1 MPQYSAFPYAPATII
16 VTGIFLCG
24 MAAAS
29 GETRSVGAGSTA
41 TDGPLEQIVVVAHKD
56 ERSVRDIA
64 ANVTVLSRT
73 DLNDELATSI
83 NDVFRY
89 VPGIDYEAAGNRFG
103 TEGINIRG
111 IGGNRVAIVVDGVP
125 LSDHFDVGSF
135 SNATR
140 DFIDAGLI
148 ENIEV
153 LHGPASALYGSSAI
167 GGVVAVKTSDPAD
180 LLGSRR
186 NGGDLLTTWRGAD
199 QSKQGQALLALGD
212 RSLGLTAGVSWRS
225 GHEIDSAAAPD
236 SLDTRNT
243 DRRTALLKLV
253 ADDPRG
259 NTWRAGY
266 IHQESNTQSALTSML
281 GSGRYRSTT
290 ALEGDDFYQMDLL
303 NIAYEFGAP
312 GGWIDSGMVRT
323 YYEVA
328 DVEQATLD
336 ERGNAGTPVSIDRFF
351 GFDQEIS
358 GLELNLW
365 KDIES
370 SRVSHRLGMGLDYRE
385 RRTEEYRDG
394 LSTDMQTG
402 EQTNV
407 LLGEVFPLRDF
418 PISMT
423 REVGAYFEDTITFG
437 DWMVIAALRADRFE
451 LSPSQDP
458 VYLEDYPFAELVS
471 LTESDVSPKLGVI
484 YKATPGTDIYLQY
497 SHGFRAPPYAD
508 ANIGLDL
515 PFFNYRAIPN
525 PDLKSE
531 TSDGIDL
538 GMRWQGLNSSV
549 RLSVFHTRYEDF
561 IESKVRIGTDAVSGR
576 VLFQSQNLDHTR
588 IEGIE
593 AAWSA
598 RWGAFGFDG
607 SAYYARGMNKESD
620 EHLNSVGPPQIVLV
634 ATWDS
639 SNKHSKVSLKSTLTG
654 AWNDR
659 DESSGEL
666 FKPAGHAVFD
676 LFLTHK
682 LGANTTVRA
691 GLQNLTDQSYWN
703 WSDIRGLSPDDP
715 IIPYLAQAG
724 RSASASLNVTW

>member
-1 MPQYSAFPYAPATII
+1 MPQYSAFPNAPATLF
-16 VTGIFLCG
+16 VTGIFLWG
-24 MAAAS
+24 VAIADPALVQAAAAAADS
-29 GETRSVGAGSTA
+29 
-41 TDGPLEQIVVVAHKD
+41 PLDQIVVVAHKD
-56 ERSVRDIA
+56 ERSIRDIA
-64 ANVTVLSRT
+64 ANVTVLTRSE
-73 DLNDELATSI
+73 LNDDLATSI

-111 IGGNRVAIVVDGVP
+111 IGGNRVAIIVDGVP

-148 ENIEV
+148 EKIEV

-167 GGVVAVKTSDPAD
+167 GGVVAVKTPDPAD
-180 LLGSRR
+180 LTGAQRH
-186 NGGDLLTTWRGAD
+186 GGDLLTTWRGSDESA
-199 QSKQGQALLALGD
+199 QGQAMLALGD
-212 RSLGLTAGVSWRS
+212 RSLGLTAGVSWRN

-236 SLDTRNT
+236 RLDTRDT
-243 DRRTALLKLV
+243 ERRTALMKLV
-253 ADDPRG
+253 ADDRRG

-266 IHQESNTQSALTSML
+266 IHQDSNTQSALTSML
-281 GSGRYRSTT
+281 GVGRYRSTT
-290 ALEGDDFYQMDLL
+290 ALEGDDTYQMDLL
-303 NIAYEFGAP
+303 NVAYEFGAP
-312 GGWIDSGMVRT
+312 GGGIDSGTVRA

-328 DVEQATLD
+328 DIQQSTLD
-336 ERGNAGTPVSIDRFF
+336 ERGNAVTPVSIDRFF

-358 GLELNLW
+358 GFEINLW
-365 KDIES
+365 KDVGR
-370 SRVSHRLGMGLDYRE
+370 SRIAHRLGLGFDFRE

-402 EQTNV
+402 EQTNN

-418 PISMT
+418 PIST
-423 REVGAYFEDTITFG
+423 TKESGAYFEDTMTFG
-437 DWMVIAALRADRFE
+437 DWVVIAALRADRFE

-458 VYLEDYPFAELVS
+458 MYLEDYPFAELVA

-515 PFFNYRAIPN
+515 PLFNYRAIPN

-531 TSDGIDL
+531 TSDGFDL
-538 GMRWQGLNSSV
+538 GLRWQGLNSSARV
-549 RLSVFHTRYEDF
+549 SAFYTRYEDF
-561 IESKVRIGTDAVSGR
+561 IESKVRIGTDPVSGR
-576 VLFQSQNLDHTR
+576 VLFQSQNLDETR

-593 AAWSA
+593 AGWSSH
-598 RWGAFGFDG
+598 RGAFGFDG
-607 SAYYARGMNKESD
+607 SAYYARSVNKEND
-620 EHLNSVGPPQIVLV
+620 QHLNSVGPPQIVLV
-634 ATWDS
+634 ASWNS
-639 SNKHSKVSLKSTLTG
+639 SNERSKVSLKSTLTG
-654 AWNDR
+654 AWDKR

-676 LFLTHK
+676 LFLTQK

-691 GLQNLTDQSYWN
+691 GLHNLTDQSYWN
-703 WSDIRGLSPDDP
+703 WSDVRGLSPDDP

-724 RSASASLNVTW
+724 RSASVSLNVTW